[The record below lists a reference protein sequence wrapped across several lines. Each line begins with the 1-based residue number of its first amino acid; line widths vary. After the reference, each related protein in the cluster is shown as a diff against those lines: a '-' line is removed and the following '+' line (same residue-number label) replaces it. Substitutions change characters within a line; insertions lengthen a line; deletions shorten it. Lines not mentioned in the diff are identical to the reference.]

1 MLLIWVVRI
10 IELVFFTEAAGCVVT
25 IVASWYS
32 ILKDEFTSET
42 DVPGRPAR
50 LSVAVVALPKKAT
63 PRDR

>member
-1 MLLIWVVRI
+1 MILICLVRT
-10 IELVFFTEAAGCVVT
+10 IELVFFTGVAGCVVT

-32 ILKDEFTSET
+32 IFKEEFTPET
-42 DVPGRPAR
+42 DVPGRLAR